1 MLIIIIIIVILII
14 KQLHY
19 WWLIYTVNDDD
30 VCNNNEKK
38 EFSDNQQT
46 TEDAMLT
53 FDSIE
58 KFNRNKKKQILFIL
72 IHHLYLYIKNYEFS
86 FKSLPFIKHKSM
98 WKRIFVFIRMNEWKQ
113 MMMMIKSLY
122 DHLLVHFTTTAHCYW
137 ISFFEFIEY
146 VYIEFT
152 TTTKTASNTSSLSS
166 FLRLIRTLFL
176 FMTNNL
182 LWNKTIR

>member
-1 MLIIIIIIVILII
+1 
-14 KQLHY
+14 
-19 WWLIYTVNDDD
+19 
-30 VCNNNEKK
+30 
-38 EFSDNQQT
+38 
-46 TEDAMLT
+46 MLT

-98 WKRIFVFIRMNEWKQ
+98 WRRIFVFIRMNEWKQ

-137 ISFFEFIEY
+137 ISFFRIYRICLRRIYNDNEKHHHHYHHSFDWYAHYFYSWPIIYFE
-146 VYIEFT
+146 
-152 TTTKTASNTSSLSS
+152 TKQSDNS
-166 FLRLIRTLFL
+166 FFSIISIYYCIYYQTDIFLLFYFL
-176 FMTNNL
+176 FVFSSYLFRNFV
-182 LWNKTIR
+182 